1 MINPPIKNPITAIN
15 EGSCK
20 LLKPEIAC
28 PEVHPPAYRDPKP
41 TRNPPM
47 SKTARILG
55 SLKLS
60 VPKISVGKYASPAL
74 LIP

>member
-1 MINPPIKNPITAIN
+1 MISPFIKNSIAALKKGN
-15 EGSCK
+15 CK

-28 PEVHPPAYRDPKP
+28 PEVHPAAYPDPKP
-41 TRNPPM
+41 TRNPPH

-60 VPKISVGKYASPAL
+60 VPKISVGEYASPAL